1 MGFQETDAPAIIPE
15 MVEVI
20 LNGAWDSISSSEEL
34 TRICGDLSLSLSLS
48 QPEIENPTAS
58 PMLVEDDEEDLLGPS
73 SPNPS
78 LVLELE
84 EGEASALLDT
94 SIDNP
99 EVTSSS
105 PPPSTSYGASD
116 FRDRLTAEQRA
127 AMMQEY
133 KEKEEARQAKK
144 KAAKAKEEE
153 EARLARRKAKKAE
166 KKKAK
171 KTKQQQKALLPQGTN
186 WAKDKESEVAAKS
199 KPSPEPSTS
208 NPSVPPPTPAPK
220 SLAPYTIPKRA
231 SSPSLASSSKTE
243 MSKRKNIARLMDLV
257 VEHPY
262 GRPTLLESSS
272 PQANSGPP
280 PCTTQRASRPPR
292 TTSTSSGSKR
302 DRSGSSSG
310 QSLS

>member
-34 TRICGDLSLSLSLS
+34 YRICGDLSLSLSLS

-78 LVLELE
+78 LVLTLD

-94 SIDNP
+94 SIDIP

-116 FRDRLTAEQRA
+116 FRDRMTAEQRA
-127 AMMQEY
+127 AMTREY
-133 KEKEEARQAKK
+133 QEKEEARQARK

-153 EARLARRKAKKAE
+153 ARQARRKAKKAE
-166 KKKAK
+166 KKKKAK
-171 KTKQQQKALLPQGTN
+171 KAKQQQKALLPQ
-186 WAKDKESEVAAKS
+186 
-199 KPSPEPSTS
+199 
-208 NPSVPPPTPAPK
+208 
-220 SLAPYTIPKRA
+220 
-231 SSPSLASSSKTE
+231 
-243 MSKRKNIARLMDLV
+243 
-257 VEHPY
+257 
-262 GRPTLLESSS
+262 
-272 PQANSGPP
+272 
-280 PCTTQRASRPPR
+280 
-292 TTSTSSGSKR
+292 
-302 DRSGSSSG
+302 
-310 QSLS
+310 

>member
-99 EVTSSS
+99 EVTTSN

-127 AMMQEY
+127 VMTQEY
-133 KEKEEARQAKK
+133 KEKEEARQARK

-166 KKKAK
+166 KKKKAK

-186 WAKDKESEVAAKS
+186 RAKGKESEVAAKTT
-199 KPSPEPSTS
+199 PTPRPSTS
-208 NPSVPPPTPAPK
+208 SPSAPPPTPAPK
-220 SLAPYTIPKRA
+220 TLAPYTIPRRA
-231 SSPSLASSSKTE
+231 SSPTLASSSCC
-243 MSKRKNIARLMDLV
+243 D
-257 VEHPY
+257 
-262 GRPTLLESSS
+262 
-272 PQANSGPP
+272 
-280 PCTTQRASRPPR
+280 
-292 TTSTSSGSKR
+292 STH
-302 DRSGSSSG
+302 
-310 QSLS
+310 LYAFFC